1 MENLKLPIALLE
13 IALIVDLFIALIA
26 WRKRRFPGGL
36 ALFFLMLAASEWSL
50 FVILELYADTLP
62 SKILCSQFAYIG
74 SQSCPVLF
82 LLLALAYTGEIE
94 RLRRRHIPLLFIV
107 PFITLIFAFT
117 NQYHGLIWTSF
128 TPYPGNERIIQY
140 GHGPVFWIGVIGYS
154 YLCLAIGA
162 LVIAQTIMRRK
173 STYRWQAISMLTA
186 TILPWLGNLM
196 YITKINPFPGID
208 VSPIAFSLAGVI
220 IAISILRFRFL
231 DIAPI
236 ARDILFEKMV
246 DNLIVLDPNNR
257 VIDINPSALQLVDT
271 TYQKC
276 IGMSAADL
284 LNTQFAQLLEP
295 ELLTTSQTEISWG
308 ESQDKI
314 LDVTL
319 IPIMDKDNVIT
330 GRVLVAKDI
339 TKQQFIESQ
348 LQQANTTLQQQL
360 DKINKLQETLREQAI
375 RDPLTGLY
383 NRRFLDDILTLQIGQ
398 AQRDNT
404 SISLVMLDL
413 DNFKIF
419 NDTYGHSA
427 GDAILKNLAEIL
439 KTKTRHGDFACRFG
453 GEEFLVVM
461 PGATLSAGLKR
472 AEEWRQ
478 EFEGNP
484 IIYEG
489 ETLNSTFSAGV
500 ATYPFHAITID
511 GLIKIADKGLYL
523 AKNAGRNRV
532 ASMEITASDV
542 PQYHTNDKI
551 V

>member
-36 ALFFLMLAASEWSL
+36 TLFFLMLAVSVWSL

-74 SQSCPVLF
+74 SLSCPVLF

-94 RLRRRHIPLLFIV
+94 RLHRRHIPLLFII

-154 YLCLAIGA
+154 YLCLVIGA

-173 STYRWQAISMLTA
+173 YTYRWQAISILAA

-208 VSPIAFSLAGVI
+208 VGPIAFSLVGII

-284 LNTQFAQLLEP
+284 LNTQFTQLLEP
-295 ELLTTSQTEISWG
+295 ELLTTSQTEIRWG

-314 LDVTL
+314 LDLTL

-339 TKQQFIESQ
+339 TKQQFIASQ

-360 DKINKLQETLREQAI
+360 DKINKLQETLLEQTI

-404 SISLVMLDL
+404 SISLVLLDV

-419 NDTYGHSA
+419 NDVYGHSA
-427 GDAILKNLAEIL
+427 GDAILKKLAEIL
-439 KTKTRHGDFACRFG
+439 KTKTRQGDFACRFG

-461 PGATLSAGLKR
+461 PGATLSAGLMR
-472 AEEWRQ
+472 AEEWRR

-489 ETLNSTFSAGV
+489 ETLSSTFSAGV

-532 ASMEITASDV
+532 ASREITASDV